1 MNVEGLGRLSACE
14 IGQIVHDS
22 GAMRMVKS
30 SWDA

>member
-1 MNVEGLGRLSACE
+1 MEDLGGLSAGE
-14 IGQIVHDS
+14 IGQILHDS